1 MDYSTQNK
9 VNYAKTVTEPKV
21 REYFERQGYIVDKST
36 VKQDFHGI
44 DLFVCNPNTRKIKC
58 IDVKC
63 PDQKNWNT
71 NNFSFTIQSKR
82 GISYIEKITD
92 LYAFIDIPADTIT
105 FIEFDKMP
113 DLIKSKTTYEGND
126 STYYVLLPKK
136 EVKKAG
142 KIYNMTT
149 GEKIIIT
156 DNE

>member
-92 LYAFIDIPADTIT
+92 LYAFIDIPIDTIT

-142 KIYNMTT
+142 KVYNMTT

>member
-1 MDYSTQNK
+1 MFT
-9 VNYAKTVTEPKV
+9 
-21 REYFERQGYIVDKST
+21 KSEIRSCPY
-36 VKQDFHGI
+36 H
-44 DLFVCNPNTRKIKC
+44 NTRKIKC

-92 LYAFIDIPADTIT
+92 LYAFIDIPTDTIT

-142 KIYNMTT
+142 KVYNMTT

>member
-92 LYAFIDIPADTIT
+92 LYAFIDIPTDTIT

-113 DLIKSKTTYEGND
+113 DLIKSKTVCEGND

-142 KIYNMTT
+142 KVYNMTT
-149 GEKIIIT
+149 GEKIIIA

>member
-92 LYAFIDIPADTIT
+92 LYAFIDIPTDTIT

-142 KIYNMTT
+142 KVYNMTT

>member
-92 LYAFIDIPADTIT
+92 LYAFIDIPTDTIT

-113 DLIKSKTTYEGND
+113 DLIKSKTVCEGND

-142 KIYNMTT
+142 KVYNMTT

>member
-44 DLFVCNPNTRKIKC
+44 DLFVCNQNTRKIKC

-92 LYAFIDIPADTIT
+92 LYAFIDIPTDTIT

-142 KIYNMTT
+142 KVYNMTT

>member
-92 LYAFIDIPADTIT
+92 LYAFIDIPTDTIT

-113 DLIKSKTTYEGND
+113 NLIKSKTTYEGND

-142 KIYNMTT
+142 KVYNMTT

-156 DNE
+156 DND

>member
-21 REYFERQGYIVDKST
+21 REDFERQGYIVDKST

-92 LYAFIDIPADTIT
+92 LYAFIDIPTDTIT

-113 DLIKSKTTYEGND
+113 DLIKSKTVCEGND

-142 KIYNMTT
+142 KVYNMTT

>member
-92 LYAFIDIPADTIT
+92 LYAFIDIPTDTIT
-105 FIEFDKMP
+105 FIEFNKMP
-113 DLIKSKTTYEGND
+113 DLIKSKTVCEGND

-142 KIYNMTT
+142 KVYNMTT

>member
-92 LYAFIDIPADTIT
+92 LYAFIDIPTDTIT

-113 DLIKSKTTYEGND
+113 DLIKSKTVSEGND

-136 EVKKAG
+136 EVKKTG
-142 KIYNMTT
+142 KVYNMTT

-156 DNE
+156 NNE

>member
-21 REYFERQGYIVDKST
+21 REYFERQSYIVDKST

-142 KIYNMTT
+142 KVYNMTT

>member
-1 MDYSTQNK
+1 MDYSTQKK

-92 LYAFIDIPADTIT
+92 LYAFIDIPTDTIT

-113 DLIKSKTTYEGND
+113 DLIKSKTTCEGND

-136 EVKKAG
+136 EVKKTG
-142 KIYNMTT
+142 KVYNMTT

>member
-92 LYAFIDIPADTIT
+92 LYAFIDIPTDTIT

-113 DLIKSKTTYEGND
+113 DLIKSKTVCEGND

-136 EVKKAG
+136 EVKKTG
-142 KIYNMTT
+142 KVYNMTT

-156 DNE
+156 NNE

>member
-92 LYAFIDIPADTIT
+92 LYAFIDIPTDTIT

-136 EVKKAG
+136 EVKKTG
-142 KIYNMTT
+142 KVYNMTT
-149 GEKIIIT
+149 SEKIIIT
-156 DNE
+156 DND

>member
-92 LYAFIDIPADTIT
+92 LYAFIDIPTDTIT

-113 DLIKSKTTYEGND
+113 DLIKSKTVCEGND
-126 STYYVLLPKK
+126 STYYILLPKK

-142 KIYNMTT
+142 KVYNMTT

>member
-92 LYAFIDIPADTIT
+92 LYAFIDIPTDTIT

-113 DLIKSKTTYEGND
+113 DLIKSKTVCEGND
-126 STYYVLLPKK
+126 STYYILLPKK

-142 KIYNMTT
+142 KVYNMTT
-149 GEKIIIT
+149 SEKIIIT
-156 DNE
+156 DND

>member
-92 LYAFIDIPADTIT
+92 LYAFIDIPTDTIT

-113 DLIKSKTTYEGND
+113 DLIKSKTVCEGND
-126 STYYVLLPKK
+126 STYYILLPKK

-142 KIYNMTT
+142 KVYNMTI

>member
-21 REYFERQGYIVDKST
+21 RKYFERQGCIVDKST

-44 DLFVCNPNTRKIKC
+44 DLFVCNPNTKRIKC

-63 PDQKNWNT
+63 PDEKNWNT

-92 LYAFIDIPADTIT
+92 LYAFIDIPTDTIT
-105 FIEFDKMP
+105 FVEFDKMP
-113 DLIKSKTTYEGND
+113 DLIQGKTQCKGND
-126 STYYVLLPKK
+126 STYYVLLPKN

-142 KIYNMTT
+142 KVYNITT
-149 GEKIIIT
+149 GEKIIIE

>member
-21 REYFERQGYIVDKST
+21 REYFERLGYIVDKST

-92 LYAFIDIPADTIT
+92 LYAFIDIPTDTIT

-113 DLIKSKTTYEGND
+113 DLIKSKTVCEGND

-136 EVKKAG
+136 EVKKVG
-142 KIYNMTT
+142 KVYNMTT

>member
-92 LYAFIDIPADTIT
+92 LYAFIDIPTDTIT
-105 FIEFDKMP
+105 FIEFDKIP
-113 DLIKSKTTYEGND
+113 DLIKSKTVCEGND

-142 KIYNMTT
+142 KVYNMTT

>member
-92 LYAFIDIPADTIT
+92 LYAFIDIPTDTIT

-113 DLIKSKTTYEGND
+113 DLIKSKTVCEGND

-136 EVKKAG
+136 EVKKTG
-142 KIYNMTT
+142 KVYNMTT

>member
-92 LYAFIDIPADTIT
+92 LYAFIDIPTDTIT

-142 KIYNMTT
+142 KVYNMTT

-156 DNE
+156 DND

>member
-92 LYAFIDIPADTIT
+92 LYAFIDIPTDTIT

-113 DLIKSKTTYEGND
+113 DLIKSKTVCKGND
-126 STYYVLLPKK
+126 STYYILLPKK
-136 EVKKAG
+136 EVKKTG
-142 KIYNMTT
+142 KVYNMTT

>member
-92 LYAFIDIPADTIT
+92 LYAFIDIPTDTIT

-113 DLIKSKTTYEGND
+113 DLIKSKTVCEGND
-126 STYYVLLPKK
+126 STYYILLPKK
-136 EVKKAG
+136 EVKKTG
-142 KIYNMTT
+142 KVYNMTT

-156 DNE
+156 NNE

>member
-92 LYAFIDIPADTIT
+92 LYAFIDIPTDTIT

-113 DLIKSKTTYEGND
+113 DLIKSKTVCEGND
-126 STYYVLLPKK
+126 STYYILLPKK

-142 KIYNMTT
+142 KVYNMTT
-149 GEKIIIT
+149 GEK
-156 DNE
+156 

>member
-1 MDYSTQNK
+1 MDYWTQNK

-92 LYAFIDIPADTIT
+92 LYAFIDIPTDTIT

-113 DLIKSKTTYEGND
+113 DLIKSKTVCEGND

-136 EVKKAG
+136 EVKKTG
-142 KIYNMTT
+142 KVYNMTT

-156 DNE
+156 NNE

>member
-71 NNFSFTIQSKR
+71 NNFSFTIESKR

-92 LYAFIDIPADTIT
+92 LYAFIDIPTDTIT

-113 DLIKSKTTYEGND
+113 DLIKSKTVCEGND

-136 EVKKAG
+136 EVKKVG
-142 KIYNMTT
+142 KVYNMTT

>member
-92 LYAFIDIPADTIT
+92 LYAFIDIPTDTIT
-105 FIEFDKMP
+105 FIEFDKIP
-113 DLIKSKTTYEGND
+113 DLIKSKTVCEGND
-126 STYYVLLPKK
+126 STYYILLPKK

-142 KIYNMTT
+142 KVYNMTT

>member
-92 LYAFIDIPADTIT
+92 LYAFIDIPTDTIT

-113 DLIKSKTTYEGND
+113 DLIKSKTVCEGND

-136 EVKKAG
+136 EVKKIG
-142 KIYNMTT
+142 KVYNMTT

>member
-21 REYFERQGYIVDKST
+21 REYFKRQGYIVDKST

-92 LYAFIDIPADTIT
+92 LYAFIDIPTDTIT
-105 FIEFDKMP
+105 FIEFDKIP
-113 DLIKSKTTYEGND
+113 DLIKSKTVCEGND

-142 KIYNMTT
+142 KVYNMTT

-156 DNE
+156 NNE

>member
-21 REYFERQGYIVDKST
+21 REYFERRGYIVDKST

-44 DLFVCNPNTRKIKC
+44 DLFVCNPNTRRIKC

-63 PDQKNWNT
+63 PDEKNWNT
-71 NNFSFTIQSKR
+71 NNFSFTIQSTR

-92 LYAFIDIPADTIT
+92 LYAFIDIPTDTIT
-105 FIEFDKMP
+105 FVEFDKIP
-113 DLIKSKTTYEGND
+113 NLIQGKTQCKGND
-126 STYYVLLPKK
+126 STYYVLLLKK

-142 KIYNMTT
+142 KVYNMTT
-149 GEKIIIT
+149 GEKVIIE

>member
-92 LYAFIDIPADTIT
+92 LYAFIDIPTDTIT

-113 DLIKSKTTYEGND
+113 DLIKSKTVCEGND

-142 KIYNMTT
+142 KVYNMTT

-156 DNE
+156 DND